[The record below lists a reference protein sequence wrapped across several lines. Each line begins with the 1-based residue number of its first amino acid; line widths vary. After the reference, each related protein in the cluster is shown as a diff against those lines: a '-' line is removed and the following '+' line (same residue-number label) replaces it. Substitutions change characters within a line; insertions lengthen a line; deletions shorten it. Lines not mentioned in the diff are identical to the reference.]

1 MISEHAMLVLMLLLA
16 IAVVLLSVALTL
28 YASKMESR
36 LKSIDALIK
45 ERDMSSNASGTI
57 E

>member
-45 ERDMSSNASGTI
+45 EHDMSSNASGTI